1 MPQCDTVCCS
11 ALQSVA
17 MCCIVLQCVALCCSV
32 MQCVAECDVKMEGWR
47 VVERA
52 LKKILKSQ
60 FATRFTTE
68 SDCDDDFCE
77 IL

>member
-1 MPQCDTVCCS
+1 M
-11 ALQSVA
+11 
-17 MCCIVLQCVALCCSV
+17 